1 MISESRASLKD
12 RVARLFCYGKMSPF
26 PKKWNLLVVLA
37 MIGLNLKVIF
47 LVVLIVGIVLML
59 FQFIE
64 SKSRQ

>member
-1 MISESRASLKD
+1 LLWQDFAISQEMELA
-12 RVARLFCYGKMSPF
+12 
-26 PKKWNLLVVLA
+26 VVFA

>member
-1 MISESRASLKD
+1 MISESRASLRD
-12 RVARLFCYGKMSPF
+12 RVSRLFLWPDFAVSQEME
-26 PKKWNLLVVLA
+26 LAVVFA

-64 SKSRQ
+64 SKSH